1 MPFLG
6 LVLAEAQILQ
16 LGTNGLLFLL
26 IMGLAGAVEFKDFA
40 HQFEERRGLLTGI
53 FCQFFLLPLTGFLVV
68 KSLQLDEVIGTTLL
82 VATSSPGAF
91 CLLSPTPAAKRL
103 QPLRIAGAAIHSTHA
118 CVRCTDPSANPGFG
132 LPACGRRDPCMR
144 LTREPPDGTRA
155 NECEHISLFDLSSG
169 VRWRGLGEM
178 GWQAEASPTGGAR
191 CST

>member
-82 VATSSPGAF
+82 VATSSPGTFAS
-91 CLLSPTPAAKRL
+91 SPPSHAMKRVPTTCA
-103 QPLRIAGAAIHSTHA
+103 QHRG
-118 CVRCTDPSANPGFG
+118 CCSALHP
-132 LPACGRRDPCMR
+132 R
-144 LTREPPDGTRA
+144 L
-155 NECEHISLFDLSSG
+155 
-169 VRWRGLGEM
+169 
-178 GWQAEASPTGGAR
+178 
-191 CST
+191 